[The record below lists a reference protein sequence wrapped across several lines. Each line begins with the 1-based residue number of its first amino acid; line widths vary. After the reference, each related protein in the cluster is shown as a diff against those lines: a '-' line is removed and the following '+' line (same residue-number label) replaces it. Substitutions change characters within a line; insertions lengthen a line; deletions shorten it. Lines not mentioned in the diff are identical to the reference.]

1 MLHRSLKYRK
11 YSFPDFPNS
20 MEPSHLKKN
29 NVLKVLNRDFD
40 TGKVELCIFT
50 KAKFTCFQRTDHPL
64 NVSLIFFFHSNSMK
78 LGEVLVHIDIYNF
91 TNFQ

>member
-20 MEPSHLKKN
+20 MERTHLKKKN
-29 NVLKVLNRDFD
+29 NVLNRDFD

-50 KAKFTCFQRTDHPL
+50 KAKFTCSQRTDHPL
-64 NVSLIFFFHSNSMK
+64 IVSLDIFF
-78 LGEVLVHIDIYNF
+78 IRI
-91 TNFQ
+91 Q